1 MNTIKI
7 GFADAI
13 ITPTSINGMFLD
25 GYGHRVSPA
34 EGVRDDIHAKVMA
47 LSDGRRTHLLF
58 TLDLIG
64 LNPRLYTLVSSQ
76 ISDLTGVPVSHISLV
91 SIHTHAAPQGGILDE
106 MPINTDYFAYL
117 GELCGRAALRAMERA
132 CPCRVAAAVLPEQLT
147 HVLNRRGRPYIDRRI
162 KAAAFYDEGGA
173 LRGVI
178 TTAAC
183 HAVINTAFTISA
195 DWLAELNAISSDEL
209 PYLFFQGRAADI
221 NPWQDEGLDT
231 DRFISTLG
239 KELSGPAVAF
249 AASKPQQQ
257 ILTGEIVTRH
267 EQVRIPMLAMEADE
281 LRATVKHWSEQ
292 YFSLP
297 IEDWNK
303 HYYLR
308 ELQWARHMLRRA
320 ESGEGFDI
328 TVPLQL
334 VTIGDAFAFA
344 MVPFELLTLPGDR
357 IEAILRRAGFPEEG
371 IYVCGYANSVNG
383 YLAPPEEFE
392 VGGYEVGGAAHW
404 YNIPQTSTDS
414 EPAVIAW
421 FEKAAS
427 DAI

>member
-1 MNTIKI
+1 MNQIKI
-7 GFADAI
+7 GFADTI
-13 ITPTSINGMFLD
+13 ITPDGINGTFLD

-34 EGVRDDIHAKVMA
+34 VGVRDDLHAKVAA
-47 LSDGRRTHLLF
+47 LTDGKSTHLLF

-76 ISDLTGVPVSHISLV
+76 ISALTGVPVSHISLV
-91 SIHTHAAPQGGILDE
+91 CIHTHAAPQAGILDE
-106 MPINTDYFAYL
+106 MPINTDYFAYV

-132 CPCRVAAAVLPEQLT
+132 CPGRFAAAVLPEQLKHT
-147 HVLNRRGRPYIDRRI
+147 FNRRGRPFIDRRI
-162 KAAAFYDEGGA
+162 KAAAFYDEEGM

-183 HAVINTAFTISA
+183 HAVINTEFTVSA
-195 DWLAELNAISSDEL
+195 DWLCELNAISTDEV

-221 NPWQDEGLDT
+221 NPWQDEGLDMEQ
-231 DRFISTLG
+231 FLSTLG
-239 KELSGPAVAF
+239 KELCEPVAAY
-249 AASKPQQQ
+249 AAQTHELRT
-257 ILTGEIVTRH
+257 LTGEITTRYEMVTL
-267 EQVRIPMLAMEADE
+267 PMLSMDADE
-281 LRATVKHWSEQ
+281 LRGQVKYWSEL

-297 IEDWNK
+297 AEDWNK

-334 VTIGDAFAFA
+334 VTVGDAFAFA
-344 MVPFELLTLPGDR
+344 MVPFELLTLPGER
-357 IEAILRRAGFPEEG
+357 IEEILRRVGFPEQG

-383 YLAPPEEFE
+383 YLAPPEEFA

-404 YNIPQTSTDS
+404 YNIPQTCEAS

-421 FEKAAS
+421 FERAA
-427 DAI
+427 DAK

>member
-1 MNTIKI
+1 MNTIRI
-7 GFADAI
+7 GFADTI
-13 ITPTSINGMFLD
+13 ITPTLNGTFLD

-47 LSDGRRTHLLF
+47 ITDGESTNLLF

-64 LNPRLYTLVSSQ
+64 LNPRLYTLVATQ
-76 ISDLTGVPVSHISLV
+76 ISDLTGVPVANISLV
-91 SIHTHAAPQGGILDE
+91 SVHTHAAPQGGILDE
-106 MPINTDYFAYL
+106 MPINTDYFAYV

-132 CPCRVAAAVLPEQLT
+132 CPGRFASAVLPAQLT
-147 HVLNRRGRPYIDRRI
+147 HAFNRRGRPYQDRRI
-162 KAAAFYDEGGA
+162 KAAAFYDERGA

-183 HAVINTAFTISA
+183 HAVINTAFTVSA
-195 DWLAELNAISSDEL
+195 DWLAELNAVSSDEL

-221 NPWQDEGLDT
+221 NPWQDEGMDADT
-231 DRFISTLG
+231 FISTLG
-239 KELSGPAVAF
+239 RELSEPAVAF
-249 AASKPQQQ
+249 ATSEPPTQVLEGA
-257 ILTGEIVTRH
+257 IVTRY
-267 EQVRIPMLAMEADE
+267 EMVKIPMLAMDAEDMKN
-281 LRATVKHWSEQ
+281 TVKYWSDM

-308 ELQWARHMLRRA
+308 ELQWARHMLRLA
-320 ESGEGFDI
+320 ESGESFDI

-334 VTIGDAFAFA
+334 VTVGDAFAFA

-357 IEAILRRAGFPEEG
+357 IEAILRGAGFPEAG

-414 EPAVIAW
+414 APAVEAW
-421 FEKAAS
+421 FAKNV
-427 DAI
+427 